1 MRQEREVAKGGKLS
15 NETGGGKTRLMK
27 GRTGTR
33 AKGAEGDK
41 ETIRADQGSASAV
54 ETRYRKQIIPH
65 NQNLAQKKYVAASE
79 A

>member
-1 MRQEREVAKGGKLS
+1 MGQREREVAKGGKLS
-15 NETGGGKTRLMK
+15 NETGDGKTRLMK

-54 ETRYRKQIIPH
+54 EMR
-65 NQNLAQKKYVAASE
+65 
-79 A
+79 

>member
-1 MRQEREVAKGGKLS
+1 MGLRERYVAKGGKLS
-15 NETGGGKTRLMK
+15 NETKTRLMK

-54 ETRYRKQIIPH
+54 ERR
-65 NQNLAQKKYVAASE
+65 
-79 A
+79 